1 MEFANINNQ
10 LPAQDISFT
19 EPIQINT
26 IAIIFKHKKEI
37 KHVQPHNHALK
48 IPDISLMWRLEHAW
62 MHFLLQ
68 FNNR

>member
-48 IPDISLMWRLEHAW
+48 IPDISLM
-62 MHFLLQ
+62 
-68 FNNR
+68 